1 MGRVITG
8 LILALGWLALLLLGT
23 YPLFCIVI
31 TAGGAVALYE
41 FLRMSS
47 PEVERKYTPLV
58 LILGILPLVAVA
70 FWGGGAVTSSLFLAL
85 LVLIIVTVIAYPSLE
100 NGFNFVT
107 RLWFGVFYI
116 GFCTAHLIL
125 LRSLP
130 QGVYWLLVLT
140 AITAFS
146 DTGAYYV
153 GRAFG
158 TTKLYP
164 ALSPGKTR
172 AGAVG
177 GLVGGMLGGLVAA
190 AFLVEGVNLFAVAI
204 LSLVLSAV
212 GIIGDLIESL
222 LKRVSGVKDSGQI
235 LPGHGGLL
243 DRCDSLLLTAPV
255 LYYVL
260 YWAHAA
266 LVQKL

>member
-1 MGRVITG
+1 MGRVVTG
-8 LILALGWLALLLLGT
+8 LILATGWLLLLLVGT
-23 YPLFCIVI
+23 YPLFCLVV
-31 TAGGAVALYE
+31 TAGGGVALYE

-47 PEVERKYTPLV
+47 PEVEQKHIPVV
-58 LILGILPLVAVA
+58 LLLGILPLAA
-70 FWGGGAVTSSLFLAL
+70 ASFWGVGAVTSSLFLAL
-85 LVLIIVTVIAYPSLE
+85 LILIILTVIAYPSLD
-100 NGFNFVT
+100 NGLIFVT
-107 RLWFGVFYI
+107 RLWFGIFYI
-116 GFCTAHLIL
+116 GFCSAHLIL
-125 LRSLP
+125 LRSLD

-140 AITAFS
+140 SITACS

-177 GLVGGMLGGLVAA
+177 GIIGGMLGGLVATA
-190 AFLVEGVNLFAVAI
+190 ILFDGANLIMVAL

-222 LKRVSGVKDSGQI
+222 LKRVSGVKDSGHI

-260 YWAHAA
+260 YWGHKA
-266 LVQKL
+266 LLQ